1 MKKHVKNSI
10 FIFFLLMIRLNVVG
24 QGSIISSQS
33 KNEYGIFPQ
42 VALTNMISTT
52 NDLGVD
58 MYTGDLHIDIPLY
71 ELKIK
76 NISIPIG
83 LQYNLN
89 KVKPNIHPGIVGLGW
104 TLQAGGA
111 IHRTVKGHPDEFAFL
126 PIDGYTISNHL

>member
-58 MYTGDLHIDIPLY
+58 MYICI
-71 ELKIK
+71 
-76 NISIPIG
+76 
-83 LQYNLN
+83 
-89 KVKPNIHPGIVGLGW
+89 
-104 TLQAGGA
+104 
-111 IHRTVKGHPDEFAFL
+111 
-126 PIDGYTISNHL
+126 